1 MIDVILNNQHFLIY
15 LSFIMV
21 ITGILKEKGYLV
33 DVFSLILKTVK
44 SKKVVLFL
52 ISLFGGVLPI
62 PGRVA
67 VSAGILDTV
76 APKDK
81 QGREN
86 YGIIDYLST
95 HHYYIWSPLE
105 KTVIIP
111 MAILGVTYGELMG
124 MVYPL
129 LIISILVI
137 GVYIYKFQDGN
148 IEIPKHHQVNYKNI
162 YSIFLPF
169 ILTLVLAG
177 LTDRYLHLFCGFTLY
192 LVSYSNSWG
201 KLLKHV
207 RWRLVLSVGIVII
220 VSNLISLYGNE
231 IKTNLGGVTSDHNIL
246 LVGTLCFIGSFLL
259 GSSGKYAGI
268 VSLVTSIMGIQ
279 YFLFLFTMC
288 YSGYLLSPT
297 HKCIYIGQQYFGT
310 PIKKYLLSISVWVII
325 MIVYSSLDLTF
336 TIK

>member
-1 MIDVILNNQHFLIY
+1 MEVLTNNQDFLLY
-15 LSFIMV
+15 LGFIMV
-21 ITGILKEKGYLV
+21 ITGILKERGYLT
-33 DVFSLILKTVK
+33 DVFSLLLRTVK

-67 VSAGILDTV
+67 VSAGILDTI

-81 QGREN
+81 KGRED

-111 MAILGVTYGELMG
+111 MAVLGVTYSHLMS
-124 MVYPL
+124 MLYPL
-129 LIISILVI
+129 LIISFLVI
-137 GVYIYKFQDGN
+137 VGFIMRFKEGD
-148 IEIPKHHQVNYKNI
+148 IEIPKIHTVNYKNVFL
-162 YSIFLPF
+162 IFLPF
-169 ILTLVLAG
+169 ILTLVLSG
-177 LTDRYLHLFCGFTLY
+177 LTDRYLPLFCGFTLY

-201 KLLKHV
+201 KLLKHIN
-207 RWRLVLSVGIVII
+207 WRLILSVGLVII
-220 VSNLISLYGNE
+220 ISNIVSEYNDQ
-231 IKTNLGGVTSDHNIL
+231 IKTYLEGVTTTYNIFV
-246 LVGTLCFIGSFLL
+246 VGGLCFLSSLLL
-259 GSSGKYAGI
+259 GSSGKYAGL
-268 VSLVTSIMGIQ
+268 VSIVTSIIGIE

-310 PIKKYLLSISVWVII
+310 PIKKYILSISLWVII
-325 MIVYSSLDLTF
+325 MSVYVGLDLTF
-336 TIK
+336 R